1 LDEWQEDNVYGMA
14 VLIIIQQFSD
24 KRLENCAITA
34 IISGYRRAIT
44 ATDNLL
50 ETSFACHVK
59 RD

>member
-34 IISGYRRAIT
+34 IISGYRRAI
-44 ATDNLL
+44 AARVGD
-50 ETSFACHVK
+50 
-59 RD
+59 R